1 MPDSSDFSAFRTG
14 SAAASRYFT
23 DLGDSTAGFIKKQTN
38 DFMGGWNEAT
48 KSVLPQAQR
57 ARKPELV
64 FPRDMLVESQRPYIR
79 FTCKPAN
86 GGQAMT
92 SVNLPC
98 PGGVSFNDGGD
109 YTTVDM
115 GIIGDIA
122 SIVAKGGSVS
132 EMAGATAGAF
142 KKQAAGLGAVGG
154 GILALKTLGA
164 NDAAT
169 ALEFANKSVR
179 NPRTNTAF
187 SGNQLRNF
195 QFEFKM
201 IGKDP
206 KEVDEINEIQSF
218 FREQVYASKLNGTST
233 IMQQY
238 PSQWTVKFIDPRDGN
253 ELQYMPKIFTCY
265 LTSANT
271 TINSTS
277 NTFRT
282 DLSPYEVDVSLGF
295 QETKVLDRDEI
306 NALEG
311 GVRFN
316 RDDDA
321 YNELTSQAEQAV
333 KDRTDQLDK
342 ALEDA
347 RARQK
352 EREPRNPNP

>member
-23 DLGDSTAGFIKKQTN
+23 DLGDSTVGFIKKQTN

-64 FPRDMLVESQRPYIR
+64 FPRDMLVESKRPYIR
-79 FTCKPAN
+79 FTCKPAD

-98 PGGVSFNDGGD
+98 PGGVSFSDGGD

-122 SIVAKGGSVS
+122 QIVAKGETPSK
-132 EMAGATAGAF
+132 MAGAALGAF
-142 KKQAAGLGAVGG
+142 ERQAAGLGAVGG

-164 NDAAT
+164 ENAAT

-233 IMQQY
+233 VMQQY

-253 ELQYMPKIFTCY
+253 ELEYMPKIFTCY
-265 LTSANT
+265 LTSAT
-271 TINSTS
+271 TAVNGTS
-277 NTFRT
+277 NTYRT
-282 DLSPYEVDVSLGF
+282 DLSPYEIDISLGF
-295 QETKVLDRDEI
+295 QETKILDRDEI

-311 GVRFN
+311 GIRFN

-321 YNELTSQAEQAV
+321 FNELTDNTEKLINAAKKKLDTTLQDATARERKADEQ
-333 KDRTDQLDK
+333 
-342 ALEDA
+342 
-347 RARQK
+347 
-352 EREPRNPNP
+352 P